1 MLSFKMFI
9 DFFLIIKVI
18 LLTIE
23 YLGNKRKQEVKI
35 ISEIWK

>member
-9 DFFLIIKVI
+9 DFFLIIKVT

-23 YLGNKRKQEVKI
+23 YLVNKRKQEVKI
-35 ISEIWK
+35 VSKIWK